1 MRTIRF
7 STPLQN
13 KKYSDNVKKL
23 LDSNKSLHGPGE
35 NILKIKK
42 DLKKQFG
49 FEHVHL
55 TNSCTA
61 SMEICALMLDLK
73 KNDEVLMPSY
83 NYNTTASSFMRTG
96 CKIRYC
102 DIEKENLLPSF
113 DDFKKNVNK
122 NTKVIIVIHMQG
134 LGVDYLDELK
144 NFCLKKKIYL
154 IEDAAPALGTY
165 VKKKTS
171 W

>member
-13 KKYSDNVKKL
+13 IKYSNNVKKL
-23 LDSNKSLHGPGE
+23 LDSKKSLHGPGE

-61 SMEICALMLDLK
+61 SMEICALMLNLK

-83 NYNTTASSFMRTG
+83 NYNTTASSFVRTG

-102 DIEKENLLPSF
+102 DIRKENLLHQQF
-113 DDFKKNVNK
+113 
-122 NTKVIIVIHMQG
+122 
-134 LGVDYLDELK
+134 
-144 NFCLKKKIYL
+144 
-154 IEDAAPALGTY
+154 
-165 VKKKTS
+165 
-171 W
+171 